1 MSERTIIINQRVTA
15 RNDALAAR
23 IRERLA
29 RAGVFAVNV
38 LGAPGVGKTSLLT
51 RLIPLLPLPSSV
63 IEGDIAGEID
73 TERLRGL
80 GIPTLQ
86 INTGGACHLSASAID
101 KALAELNPQ
110 PGILWIENTGNLI
123 CPMEYQIGEHAK
135 LLISNV
141 TEGSDKPYKYPLA
154 FETAD
159 CLVLNKIDLLGPAD
173 FDEEFFTAGARR
185 WNKDAPLFKIS
196 AKTGEGMDEVAGWIS
211 ERAKSV
217 KTSS

>member
-1 MSERTIIINQRVTA
+1 MSERQIIINQKVA
-15 RNDALAAR
+15 AKNDELAAQ

-51 RLIPLLPLPSSV
+51 RLIPLLSCPCLV

-73 TERLRGL
+73 TLRLREMGVQA
-80 GIPTLQ
+80 LQ
-86 INTGGACHLSASAID
+86 INTGGACHLSAAAVA
-101 KALAELNPQ
+101 KAVAELTIQ
-110 PGILWIENTGNLI
+110 PGVLFIENIGNLI

-173 FDEEFFTAGARR
+173 FDEEFFLAGVRR
-185 WNKDAPLFKIS
+185 WNRTAPFFRVS
-196 AKTGEGMDEVAGWIS
+196 AKTGEGFQGVAGWIS
-211 ERAKSV
+211 EQRAKV
-217 KTSS
+217 TG